1 MKTLIIFF
9 IVLVGIFCKS
19 QEINDRKIDIMI
31 KSLSEEISLLDNN
44 FLKYQILQI
53 VTILLID

>member
-1 MKTLIIFF
+1 
-9 IVLVGIFCKS
+9 
-19 QEINDRKIDIMI
+19 MI